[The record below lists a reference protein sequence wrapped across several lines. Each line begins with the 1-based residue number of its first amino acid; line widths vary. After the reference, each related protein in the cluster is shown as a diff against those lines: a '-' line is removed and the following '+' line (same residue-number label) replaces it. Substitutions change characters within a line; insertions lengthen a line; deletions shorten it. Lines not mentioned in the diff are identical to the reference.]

1 MKRHRNR
8 NNRRLHFIGWMLSC
22 LVVLQSIFT
31 FELSNVLWVL
41 PLMLGFTFCGHY
53 FCEGDHMSCTDPIAS
68 IKGQY
73 NLFKDICTRKI

>member
-1 MKRHRNR
+1 
-8 NNRRLHFIGWMLSC
+8 
-22 LVVLQSIFT
+22 
-31 FELSNVLWVL
+31 LSNVLWVL